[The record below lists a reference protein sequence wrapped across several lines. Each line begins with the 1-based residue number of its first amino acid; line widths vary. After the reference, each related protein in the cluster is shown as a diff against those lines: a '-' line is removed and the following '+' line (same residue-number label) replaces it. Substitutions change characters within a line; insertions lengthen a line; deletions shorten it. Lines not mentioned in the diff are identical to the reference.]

1 MKILCLHTNHD
12 GTIRV
17 DAGADSAILRPG
29 EPVFPEDC
37 AGGWISLIVPAV
49 RISRLGTSIRA
60 NRANEYYDSFTFFHV
75 LWPASGD
82 FVAEGIPAAIADRTF
97 SPGKWLPYPESKIMM
112 NASVRP
118 LASNEAN
125 AETMQ
130 LDPALMRTDSVISKL
145 SEYMTFKTGDI
156 ILFFDH
162 SHELGPSLLDT
173 EIKVMANDNEVLGF
187 RIK

>member
-1 MKILCLHTNHD
+1 MKILCLHTDHN

-17 DAGADSAILRPG
+17 EAGADSAILRHG
-29 EPVFPEDC
+29 EPVFPEERP
-37 AGGWISLIVPAV
+37 GGWISLIVPAV
-49 RISRLGTSIRA
+49 RISRLGTSIRP
-60 NRANEYYDSFTFFHV
+60 NRANEYYNSFTFFHV

-82 FVAEGIPAAIADRTF
+82 NVAEGIPAAIADRTF
-97 SPGKWLPYPESKIMM
+97 SPGKWLPYPESEIIMT
-112 NASVRP
+112 ASVRP
-118 LASNEAN
+118 LASAEAKTEIR
-125 AETMQ
+125 A
-130 LDPALMRTDSVISKL
+130 LDPASMRTDTAISRL

-173 EIKVMANDNEVLGF
+173 EIKVKANDNEVLGF